1 MYYSSPDSSVHEI
14 LQARV
19 LSFHFPTPGALPD
32 PGIESSSLL
41 SLALADGFF
50 TTAPPWEPTSL
61 YCNSNHFLIP
71 EPISLSGGHLNSTKL
86 RNFPPI
92 FLLKCFKR
100 MKTWS
105 YLCLEKIKKKI
116 NFKKKTFWWCQVLVR
131 IWNNCSAPTLLGRCM
146 ELGIITL
153 RKRLPAFMLNIP
165 TLYNKCMDTN
175 GEAGWDELG
184 EWDCHIYTA
193 IIKQITNENLLCS
206 TGNSIHCPVET

>member
-1 MYYSSPDSSVHEI
+1 MR
-14 LQARV
+14 ACV
-19 LSFHFPTPGALPD
+19 LSCFSRVWFCATLEAVAHQAPLSMGFSRQEYWSGLPCPPPGDLPD

-105 YLCLEKIKKKI
+105 YLCLEKIKKKSTL
-116 NFKKKTFWWCQVLVR
+116 KKRPFDDVKCWWGYGITVVLLR
-131 IWNNCSAPTLLGRCM
+131 CWGDAWNLA
-146 ELGIITL
+146 
-153 RKRLPAFMLNIP
+153 
-165 TLYNKCMDTN
+165 
-175 GEAGWDELG
+175 
-184 EWDCHIYTA
+184 
-193 IIKQITNENLLCS
+193 
-206 TGNSIHCPVET
+206 